1 MHACSCLLLE
11 TDREQPVA
19 RQAARQGSAQGL
31 SLSSVGSA
39 SGGAS
44 CWWLLCDK
52 AAHCH
57 AYRHVTPP
65 QAVPSNALPSSLRSS
80 RLQFAIFAAVSSQA
94 TAITQIVLHTSSGS
108 ETTFSCHFERTLT
121 PLSVLHGAAAGW
133 HLLLR
138 ATGCCSCWIPLL
150 QAQAAVAP
158 NPAALPL
165 TQGPRCHTCRPGLS
179 WPPPTSRPA
188 SFYDAS
194 LVWVC
199 SCPAPLQAA
208 QLHRQIPGQGAPDAH
223 SRHRASQRHTPR
235 HQEGDQTHHPGGEA
249 SHMLLSMQGSR
260 LSVDSNRQPAQA
272 AMCSSL

>member
-1 MHACSCLLLE
+1 MPS
-11 TDREQPVA
+11 P
-19 RQAARQGSAQGL
+19 
-31 SLSSVGSA
+31 
-39 SGGAS
+39 
-44 CWWLLCDK
+44 LLC
-52 AAHCH
+52 ARPGCSL
-57 AYRHVTPP
+57 
-65 QAVPSNALPSSLRSS
+65 QSLPLCPVR
-80 RLQFAIFAAVSSQA
+80 RLLSHKSCC
-94 TAITQIVLHTSSGS
+94 THHLDL

-121 PLSVLHGAAAGW
+121 PVSVLHGAAAGW

-249 SHMLLSMQGSR
+249 SHMLL
-260 LSVDSNRQPAQA
+260 
-272 AMCSSL
+272 